1 MSQWFSKQSSA
12 PAQPPSTPIHPP
24 LNLEHAIGSLLC
36 QHGRLLQRAGR
47 HLMHFLASTRH
58 PDGSIDYIVRT
69 RIHTTNG
76 MERNFESH
84 IRVHADRRLK
94 LIR

>member
-1 MSQWFSKQSSA
+1 MSTWFTKQSSA
-12 PAQPPSTPIHPP
+12 PAKAPAVAPHVSH
-24 LNLEHAIGSLLC
+24 NLEHAIGNLLC
-36 QHGRLLQRAGR
+36 EHGRLEQRAGR

-58 PDGSIDYIVRT
+58 ADGSVDYVVRT
-69 RIHTTNG
+69 RIHTRHG

-84 IRVHADRRLK
+84 VRVLADRRLK

>member
-1 MSQWFSKQSSA
+1 MQFS
-12 PAQPPSTPIHPP
+12 
-24 LNLEHAIGSLLC
+24 EG
-36 QHGRLLQRAGR
+36 
-47 HLMHFLASTRH
+47 TRH

-69 RIHTTNG
+69 RIHTING

-84 IRVHADRRLK
+84 VRVFADRRIR